1 MAMVALRPRSS
12 FQEMM
17 DLVEFKANNSCDEEI
32 LEILGKLKGY
42 RQEFEEDL
50 DLLEAVIQRL
60 ERILRSR
67 Q

>member
-17 DLVEFKANNSCDEEI
+17 DLVEFKANNSRDEEI